1 MRFASEISHQPGCD
15 VVLSPAVS
23 NPKRERRSQSR
34 LTMRLP
40 VTIKARPGKVQTT
53 GFTRDLSA
61 SGLFLYTESQF
72 SEGSELEM
80 VLLLPPELTRG
91 ERQWVC
97 CRASVVRV
105 QDSEEGGEFGV
116 AATIRQMDVLPEIPG

>member
-1 MRFASEISHQPGCD
+1 MVI
-15 VVLSPAVS
+15 SPAVS
-23 NPKRERRSQSR
+23 NPERERRSQSR
-34 LTMRLP
+34 LAVRLP
-40 VTIKARPGKVQTT
+40 VTIKGRQGKLQTT
-53 GFTRDLSA
+53 GHTRDLSA
-61 SGLFLYTESQF
+61 GGLFLYTESQF

-80 VLLLPPELTRG
+80 VLLLPPELTAG

-116 AATIRQMDVLPEIPG
+116 AAAIRRMDVLPEIPS